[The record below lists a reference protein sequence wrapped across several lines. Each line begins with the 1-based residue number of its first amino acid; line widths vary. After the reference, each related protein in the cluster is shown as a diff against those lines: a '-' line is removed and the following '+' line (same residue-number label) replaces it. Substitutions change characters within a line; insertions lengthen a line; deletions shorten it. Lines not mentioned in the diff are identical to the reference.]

1 MSATANYIEG
11 KAFTVNRLDSIAPRA
26 LSILGAVGSA
36 ALAAVVFGG
45 CQQSNDQ
52 DQVSQSEA
60 APADQSEG
68 VTGADEPAES
78 PHPQEAAV
86 NPTAAAVDP
95 TAAAEPI
102 DGKEK
107 VSVVGPDGYNKALE
121 SHFGQV
127 VLVDM
132 WALW

>member
-11 KAFTVNRLDSIAPRA
+11 KAFTMNRLDSIAPRA

-36 ALAAVVFGG
+36 ALAAVVLGG

-86 NPTAAAVDP
+86 DP
-95 TAAAEPI
+95 PAAAEPI

-121 SHFGQV
+121 SHIGQV

>member
-1 MSATANYIEG
+1 M
-11 KAFTVNRLDSIAPRA
+11 NRLDSIAPRA

-36 ALAAVVFGG
+36 ALAAVVLGG

-86 NPTAAAVDP
+86 DP
-95 TAAAEPI
+95 PAAAEPI

-121 SHFGQV
+121 SHIGQV

>member
-1 MSATANYIEG
+1 MSVAANYIKG
-11 KAFTVNRLDSIAPRA
+11 KAFTMDSRDSIAPRA
-26 LSILGAVGSA
+26 LSILGIVGPA
-36 ALAAVVFGG
+36 ALAAVVLGG
-45 CQQSNDQ
+45 CQRSNDQ
-52 DQVSQSEA
+52 GRVSQSEA
-60 APADQSEG
+60 APADQSEE

-78 PHPQEAAV
+78 PHPQEATGDPPAV
-86 NPTAAAVDP
+86 
-95 TAAAEPI
+95 AEPI

-121 SHFGQV
+121 SHFGRV